1 MTPRGTGEVPL
12 GRALLRAMRETGA
25 SAAMVY
31 ELAPDAPVL
40 RLAALSGIPPPVL
53 DPWKRI
59 ALAAP
64 LPVAVAARR
73 QRLVWAA
80 GHQQLAREFPRTA
93 VALPYDFA
101 LGAAPLTDGSGCLG
115 AVVLVWPAGH
125 PAELS
130 GAERAAF
137 DTACRR
143 LAALLPTGGGPD
155 GPLVVVPPPARAVG
169 ADEALAAM
177 DYVERLPGGGCALDL
192 EGRITMLSTGAAE
205 LLGVAAARMLGRRP
219 WEVLPWLAGPVFE
232 DRCRAAVISRR
243 PVSFTAFRP
252 PQQWLAFRLFPDG
265 RGVSV
270 WISAD
275 EEPDPVARRPAE
287 AMPVRAA
294 QMYHVLHLAAAL
306 TEAVGVQDVTD
317 LFAEQIVPAFG
328 AQGMLMYAAE
338 AGRLRT
344 IGQRG
349 YPARAVEAYEGVPL
363 TAANSPT
370 VRALATG
377 EPSFFTSAEET
388 ERHFPGLARLTGMA
402 ARAVLPLIVS
412 GRPVGCCVLAY
423 RHPRTFTP
431 EERQVLT
438 SLAGLMAQALDRA
451 FLYDTKQQLAHDL
464 QAGLLPHR
472 LPPVPGLAVAARYL
486 PSTRGMDIGGDFY
499 DLIRLDEHQ
508 VAAVIGDV
516 QGHNAAAAALMG
528 QARTAV
534 HAYASAGAAPGEVLA
549 RTNRLLADLGPDL
562 FTSCL
567 YVHLDLRSQLACLA
581 SAGHPPPVLR
591 HPGGRTEVLRTPPGL
606 LLGIA
611 PDTRYAAT
619 TVVLPPGALL
629 ALYTDGLVERPGTDL
644 DEGVAALAAD
654 LAGIPCADPG
664 ALADAVLSRRGTQ
677 AERLDDVALLLL
689 APDGAEE
696 AAGEAAE
703 AAGAPA
709 EASDGP
715 GGADAGGEAHAP
727 ARAEADRTD
736 GAEGAGE
743 SGGDG

>member
-25 SAAMVY
+25 SGAMLY

-73 QRLVWAA
+73 RRLVWAA

-125 PAELS
+125 PPELS
-130 GAERAAF
+130 EAERTAF
-137 DTACRR
+137 ETACRR
-143 LAALLPTGGGPD
+143 LAGLLPTGGAPD
-155 GPLVVVPPPARAVG
+155 GPLVVVPPPAREVG
-169 ADEALAAM
+169 ADEALAAV

-205 LLGVAAARMLGRRP
+205 LLGVATARMLGRRP

-243 PVSFTAFRP
+243 PVSFTALRP
-252 PQQWLAFRLFPDG
+252 PRQWLAFRLFPDG

-275 EEPDPVARRPAE
+275 EERDPVARRPAE
-287 AMPVRAA
+287 ALPVRAA

-306 TEAVGVQDVTD
+306 TEAVGVKDVTD

-328 AQGMLMYAAE
+328 AHAMLMYAAE

-349 YPARAVEAYEGVPL
+349 YPPEAVEAYEGVPL
-363 TAANSPT
+363 GTANSPT

-377 EPSFFTSAEET
+377 EPSFYTSAEET
-388 ERHFPGLARLTGMA
+388 ERHFPGLAKLTGMA

-534 HAYASAGAAPGEVLA
+534 HAYATAGAAPGEVLA
-549 RTNRLLADLGPDL
+549 RTNRLLADLGQDL

-567 YVHLDLRSQLACLA
+567 YVHLDLRSHLACLA

-591 HPGGRTEVLRTPPGL
+591 YPSGRTEVLRTPPGL

-619 TVVLPPGALL
+619 TIVLPPGALL
-629 ALYTDGLVERPGTDL
+629 ALYTDGLVERPGTDP

-654 LAGIPCADPG
+654 LAAARCTDPD
-664 ALADAVLSRRGTQ
+664 ALADAVLSRRGTRT
-677 AERLDDVALLLL
+677 ERRDDVALLLL
-689 APDGAEE
+689 APDGPKASHVPQAADGPE
-696 AAGEAAE
+696 ASRGPDRADGKADREADGEAG
-703 AAGAPA
+703 AAGA
-709 EASDGP
+709 
-715 GGADAGGEAHAP
+715 
-727 ARAEADRTD
+727 DR
-736 GAEGAGE
+736 AGE
-743 SGGDG
+743 TEGDG